1 MRRAAGA
8 REFLDGPV
16 APADLDASLRDLER
30 LNAWFGGDAL
40 TLSRVQRLA
49 RSISCRRP
57 LVVVDAGGGRG
68 GFAVRLARWGRRTGR
83 RLRVIVLER
92 DQAAVGVAQAACA
105 SWPEIAVVRGDATSM
120 PWRDGGVDIV
130 TTSLT
135 LHHLEPEQAA
145 ATLAEMRRAAHSG
158 LVVNDLLRSRL
169 SLALVWLATRVLSM
183 HPMSRHD
190 GPLSVRRAYTPREL
204 RALADRAGI
213 ARLTIA
219 RYPLL
224 ARVVAEAA

>member
-1 MRRAAGA
+1 MRRAVGA

-16 APADLDASLRDLER
+16 PPADLDASLRDLDR
-30 LNAWFGGDAL
+30 LNAWFGGYAL

-49 RSISCRRP
+49 RAVSCQRP

-68 GFAVRLARWGRRTGR
+68 DFAVRLARWGRRTGR
-83 RLRVIVLER
+83 CIRVIVLER
-92 DQAAVGVAQAACA
+92 DRAAVGVARAACA
-105 SWPEIAVVRGDATSM
+105 GWPEITVVRGDAASM

-145 ATLAEMRRAAHSG
+145 AMLAEMRRVAHG
-158 LVVNDLLRSRL
+158 GFVINDLLRSRL

-190 GPLSVRRAYTPREL
+190 GPLSVRRAYTPQEL
-204 RALADRAGI
+204 RALADRVGI
-213 ARLTIA
+213 AQLTIA
-219 RYPLL
+219 RYRLL